1 MQNGILYMAIV
12 CNITLNINVF
22 IFSEIILC
30 LMLLHDTYIM
40 PNS

>member
-12 CNITLNINVF
+12 CHITLNINVF